1 MRDEIDGRLWIDHG
15 PQFTAFIKEGVD
27 QVRVAFDRLAA
38 IEYEAPWQREVDD
51 KAGCPTC

>member
-38 IEYEAPWQREVDD
+38 IEYDAPWQREVDD